1 MNGSGRWIFRPLSHL
16 AVAQLIESVHCTG
29 GVQPTTRGQRPDSI
43 QPALVDTGKGRQHS
57 QWTSPLL
64 GGSMW
69 PVSSFQCSSFQLSDL
84 HRAGVGQPASVDTG
98 GGHQHGQWSGHH
110 RYNCLNMVV
119 CFIGSGLQQFKALGT
134 RRHWDL

>member
-1 MNGSGRWIFRPLSHL
+1 MSVLF
-16 AVAQLIESVHCTG
+16 VATG
-29 GVQPTTRGQRPDSI
+29 YYTMICAYMVW
-43 QPALVDTGKGRQHS
+43 LK
-57 QWTSPLL
+57 
-64 GGSMW
+64 
-69 PVSSFQCSSFQLSDL
+69 SSFLVNHSKSLSAKFTQCSSFQLSDL